1 MTLKFI
7 DVSAHNGNVDFEKV
21 KSEGYDGVII
31 RAGFGRLAS
40 QVDKKF
46 EVNYANAKR
55 ANLRVGAY
63 WYSYA
68 TTANEAREEANA
80 CLEVI
85 KGKQFDFPIYFDI
98 EDKCQLK
105 LKKSV
110 CSDIVKVFCGEMEW
124 NKYWVGI
131 YSFDSFFGSH
141 IDESLQKRYATWVAR
156 VDGRKPQFCKT
167 YQGWQYS
174 WTEKITGHKCDFD
187 VSVFT
192 VDYSPAIKQ
201 RGLNGYG
208 KQSEKPQEII
218 PNTKYL
224 VEYDKEQS
232 VAVKDYN
239 LASQG
244 NAFLSPH
251 FQVNEFKSP
260 DSNTVK
266 IDNRLVWVLE
276 RLFKDLDCFKMNINS
291 GYRTPTYSV
300 KVGGGNSD
308 FHTKGQAADIKAYG
322 KDGKVISAKIVCQ
335 KLCTYGDVFG
345 IGYINAESVH
355 VDTRPKAN
363 IWYGDETKGV
373 SLIKQGYKDFDSY
386 FNPKKTLTINAGTWN
401 IRQSPNTASKIV
413 CVVKGGEQYTFTAQM
428 NNWSYIP
435 SLSGW
440 ISPKGHTVN
449 K

>member
-1 MTLKFI
+1 MALKFI
-7 DVSAHNGNVDFEKV
+7 DVSAHNGDVDFEKV
-21 KSEGYDGVII
+21 KSAGYNGVII
-31 RAGFGRLAS
+31 RAGFGKLAS

-110 CSDIVKVFCGEMEW
+110 CSDIIKAFCGEMEW

-156 VDGRKPQFCKT
+156 VDGNKPQFCKT

-174 WTEKITGHKCDFD
+174 WSERIAGLNGNFD
-187 VSVFT
+187 VNTFT
-192 VDYSPAIKQ
+192 VDYSTAIKE
-201 RGLNGYG
+201 RGLNGYDN
-208 KQSEKPQEII
+208 QLNKPQGIVSSTE
-218 PNTKYL
+218 YL
-224 VEYDKEQS
+224 VEYDKEQI
-232 VAVKDYN
+232 VNVKEYN
-239 LASQG
+239 LLSQG
-244 NAFLSPH
+244 DLFISQH
-251 FQVNEFKSP
+251 FKVKEFKSP
-260 DSNTVK
+260 DSSTVK
-266 IDNRLVWVLE
+266 IDNRLIWVLE
-276 RLFKDLDCFKMNINS
+276 RLFKDLNCSKMIINS
-291 GYRTPTYSV
+291 GYRTTLHDK
-300 KVGGGNSD
+300 KVGGDGKG

-335 KLCTYGDVFG
+335 KLCDYGDVFG

-355 VDTRPKAN
+355 VDTRSKVN

-373 SLIKQGYKDFDSY
+373 SLIKQGYTDFDSY

-413 CVVKGGEQYTFTAQM
+413 CVVKGGEEYTFTAQM

-435 SLSGW
+435 SLNGW

>member
-7 DVSAHNGNVDFEKV
+7 DVSEHNGDVDFRKV
-21 KSEGYDGVII
+21 KSAGYGGVII
-31 RAGFGRLAS
+31 RAGFGRLDS

-68 TTANEAREEANA
+68 TNTNEAQQEAKA
-80 CLEVI
+80 CLKVI

-98 EDKCQLK
+98 EDKCQLE
-105 LKKSV
+105 LKKYA
-110 CSDIVKVFCGEMEW
+110 CTEIIKTFCNEMER

-174 WTEKITGHKCDFD
+174 WTDKITGHKCDFD
-187 VSVFT
+187 ADVFT

-208 KQSEKPQEII
+208 KQTEKPQEII

-224 VEYDKEQS
+224 IEYDKEQS
-232 VAVKDYN
+232 VNVKDYN
-239 LASQG
+239 LLSQG
-244 NAFLSPH
+244 DLLLSPH
-251 FQVNEFKSP
+251 FQVKEFKSP
-260 DSNTVK
+260 DSSTVK
-266 IDNRLVWVLE
+266 VDNRLIWVLE
-276 RLFKDLDCFKMNINS
+276 RLFKDLGCSKMIINS
-291 GYRTPTYSV
+291 GYRTTLHDK
-300 KVGGGNSD
+300 KVGGDGKG

-355 VDTRPKAN
+355 VDTRSKAN

-373 SLIKQGYKDFDSY
+373 SLIKQGYTDFDSY

-413 CVVKGGEQYTFTAQM
+413 CVVKGNSTYEYSAEM
-428 NNWSYIP
+428 NGWRFVK
-435 SLSGW
+435 SLGGW